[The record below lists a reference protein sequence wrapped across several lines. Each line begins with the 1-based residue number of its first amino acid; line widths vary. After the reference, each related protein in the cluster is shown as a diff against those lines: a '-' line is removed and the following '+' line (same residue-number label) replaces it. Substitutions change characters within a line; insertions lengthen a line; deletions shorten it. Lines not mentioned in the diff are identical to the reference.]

1 MQVDLSTRLLLAAH
15 KTMRNDE
22 GMRPDYHLFLPPR
35 WRDHPAVRI
44 AGEVRLE
51 GARGAGLALFVERYP
66 YSWMAEL
73 DDLPARSKRLE
84 FCSAGDA
91 EMLDALRRVL
101 VDTLDAHDRRN
112 IARHGL
118 ERAAALQLESLQWFP
133 SPREWWQLAY
143 TSSRELVGMIV
154 PARNYT
160 NPTIGYVGVVPE
172 QRGQGY
178 INDLLAE
185 MAWRLSSLAPGEE
198 VGADTDFSN
207 FAMARAFTRAGF
219 QTTAEHLVLTDIHGQ
234 R

>member
-1 MQVDLSTRLLLAAH
+1 M
-15 KTMRNDE
+15 
-22 GMRPDYHLFLPPR
+22 
-35 WRDHPAVRI
+35 
-44 AGEVRLE
+44 
-51 GARGAGLALFVERYP
+51 
-66 YSWMAEL
+66 
-73 DDLPARSKRLE
+73 
-84 FCSAGDA
+84 
-91 EMLDALRRVL
+91 
-101 VDTLDAHDRRN
+101 
-112 IARHGL
+112 
-118 ERAAALQLESLQWFP
+118 
-133 SPREWWQLAY
+133 AY
-143 TSSRELVGMIV
+143 TGSREFVGVIV

-207 FAMARAFTRAGF
+207 FPMARAFTRAGF